1 MNNSYLHSDTFSIKC
16 NRIVAFN
23 AEKTNYVLLSTHSF
37 GVFLCDIIVTG

>member
-23 AEKTNYVLLSTHSF
+23 AEKNELCLAEYSFIWGFFYVT
-37 GVFLCDIIVTG
+37 